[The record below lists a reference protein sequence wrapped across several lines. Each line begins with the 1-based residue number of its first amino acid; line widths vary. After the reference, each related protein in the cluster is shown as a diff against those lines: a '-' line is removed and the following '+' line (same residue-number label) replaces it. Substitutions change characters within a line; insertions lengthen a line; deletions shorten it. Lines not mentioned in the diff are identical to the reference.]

1 MKKKLTIVLALL
13 LAFSIFM
20 VACGEKEEETKEDA
34 PADEAEDVAEDEDD
48 AEEPA
53 EDEVVE
59 PAEDED
65 DAEEPAE
72 DDGEP
77 AAAGDIHVE
86 VVSKGLQHQF
96 WVNVQNGCQQAA
108 DDYGATMSFDGP
120 ASESDIQDQVDM
132 LENSISKNPDAI
144 CLAALDV
151 QSVMQSL
158 ENAQSAG
165 IPIIGFDSG
174 VPGAPEGSVLAN
186 ASTDNNAAGALA
198 AESLYDVI
206 EDEVLAATPDAQIRI
221 AVLSQDAASESIM
234 GRTQGFID
242 KMSELVGDQVA
253 VVGSSAYAD
262 GDEAS
267 ASVIID
273 VGIPAKTEVADIDAS
288 CSALMEQEGVVA
300 IYASNEFAA
309 ESMIRTG
316 EALGGIL
323 GNRAEDDSKIWGVG
337 FDAGQLQREAVENGT
352 LYGSITQDPVQIGY
366 KAVELA
372 IKAAQGED
380 VEDIDTGAKFYN
392 AENLSDPEI
401 DVLVYE

>member
-13 LAFSIFM
+13 LAFSVFV
-20 VACGEKEEETKEDA
+20 VACGKKEEEKKDEKKEEKVEEKAEDKAEEKEEKAEEKEEEA
-34 PADEAEDVAEDEDD
+34 ADD

-53 EDEVVE
+53 
-59 PAEDED
+59 D
-65 DAEEPAE
+65 DA
-72 DDGEP
+72 GEP
-77 AAAGDIHVE
+77 AADGEIHIE

-120 ASESDIQDQVDM
+120 ANESDIQDQVDM

-174 VPGAPEGSVLAN
+174 VPGAPEGSVYAN
-186 ASTDNNAAGALA
+186 ASTDNKAAGALA
-198 AESLYDVI
+198 AENLYSVI
-206 EDEVLAATPDAQIRI
+206 EDEVLAATPDAQVRI
-221 AVLSQDAASESIM
+221 AVLSQDASSESIM

-242 KMSELVGDQVA
+242 EMKELVGDSVA

-267 ASVIID
+267 VSVVID
-273 VGIPAKTEVADIDAS
+273 VGIPAKTDVADIDAS
-288 CSALMEQEGVVA
+288 CAAILEKEGVVA

-323 GNRAEDDSKIWGVG
+323 GNRAEDDSKVWGIG
-337 FDAGQLQREAVENGT
+337 FDAGKLQREAVENGT
-352 LYGSITQDPVQIGY
+352 LFGAITQDPVQIGY

-372 IKAAQGED
+372 IKAAKGEP